1 MEPSSVAGAPTVA
14 STGPDLP
21 VYCLS
26 PAQKPL
32 ITRLLCA
39 GAQVAWAQAGVG
51 GGVGEAQV
59 CCH

>member
-1 MEPSSVAGAPTVA
+1 MA
-14 STGPDLP
+14 SAGPDLP
-21 VYCLS
+21 MYCLS

-32 ITRLLCA
+32 ITCLLFA

-51 GGVGEAQV
+51 MRLGEAQV